1 MKLRKELILNFKS
14 SIDTPWIGTFH
25 SIFAK
30 FFRKHSGFSKFKI

>member
-1 MKLRKELILNFKS
+1 MKLRKELTQNLKS

-30 FFRKHSGFSKFKI
+30 FFRKHSQFSKIKI

>member
-1 MKLRKELILNFKS
+1 MKLKKELILNFKS

-30 FFRKHSGFSKFKI
+30 FLKKAL